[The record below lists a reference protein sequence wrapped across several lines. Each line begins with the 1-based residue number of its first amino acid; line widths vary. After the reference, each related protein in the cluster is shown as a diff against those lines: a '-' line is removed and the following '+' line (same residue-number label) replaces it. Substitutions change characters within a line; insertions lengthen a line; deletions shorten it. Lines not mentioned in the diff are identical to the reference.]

1 MQNPI
6 LLHLEPYASSA
17 SELVTEMFQY
27 VVTEKK
33 SIGKLEAEVLL
44 AGITVDTK
52 SFSVKTGVR
61 TFDAASW
68 LRRQGADTAEVRQFF
83 QIDMELSRQEA
94 QIVSAAEILPVS
106 ATSRNTRYSSSF
118 AVIALSSSNLAPS
131 LERAHERR
139 VVGKFQ
145 MSAHGDA
152 VGQAGDLYPEGL

>member
-1 MQNPI
+1 MTCSFSVDTHKPSLSACPALTEIIEKVVVIDHHRRGEEMVQNPI

-68 LRRQGADTAEVRQFF
+68 LGVRAR
-83 QIDMELSRQEA
+83 IPR
-94 QIVSAAEILPVS
+94 
-106 ATSRNTRYSSSF
+106 
-118 AVIALSSSNLAPS
+118 
-131 LERAHERR
+131 
-139 VVGKFQ
+139 K
-145 MSAHGDA
+145 
-152 VGQAGDLYPEGL
+152 